1 MTRGGR
7 IAKQNAS
14 KLYLR
19 FWTQRDPEG
28 LFWQAERRPLR
39 SRGKE
44 TGRAGETPPP
54 CLPRVSKTAGRTA
67 GKRRA
72 VPISARPCLVACAGT
87 HTRMPFTLYM
97 SSDTHSW
104 HVFSKN
110 FKKFLDRCAINI
122 ITKHT
127 SHSECGKTARNAE
140 ATILGVLFNI
150 RYGLGLYPDDPI
162 LRCRKRQLQHG
173 HALILEHH
181 GKLFQRQLYMRVLF
195 KDLRQEETAGQ
206 NHRRSR

>member
-1 MTRGGR
+1 MLQNSICDSERSEIPKDFFGKLREAPCAAGGKR
-7 IAKQNAS
+7 PAAQGRPRRLACPTERKP
-14 KLYLR
+14 R
-19 FWTQRDPEG
+19 EG
-28 LFWQAERRPLR
+28 R
-39 SRGKE
+39 RGKE
-44 TGRAGETPPP
+44 GGSDIRAA
-54 CLPRVSKTAGRTA
+54 LPRGLRGYPHSDALH
-67 GKRRA
+67 
-72 VPISARPCLVACAGT
+72 PI
-87 HTRMPFTLYM
+87 Y
-97 SSDTHSW
+97 
-104 HVFSKN
+104 VFRNAFLTCFFKN

-206 NHRRSR
+206 SHRRSR